1 MSGAVMVPLNEICAK
16 FPLLTNVVDFR
27 VGGQKSV
34 YRATHPTYGEIALKL
49 ISPQTQFERMPEIY
63 ETGYV
68 DFLGGKIFFMLE
80 QFVNGVSLR
89 EKYGTPNAQ
98 VKMTKDDAVDFLGTM
113 LDVIVKLEHEHIIH
127 RDIKP
132 ENILV
137 GDDGKYWLIDF
148 GAARDMDGSTLT
160 MTGKCAP
167 LTPGYAAP
175 EQFKAEL
182 KRQLDSRA
190 DLFALGVTVYEL
202 LSGSNP
208 FVRPGYG
215 AYDVLRSTVVET
227 ADTLDIPGDERG
239 ELQSVFFILAAVDQ
253 KSGYPDINRI
263 DRGIDRDVE
272 RGLLVDAD
280 QEEVRVD
287 EVEEQGIE
295 REEDPTGGVS
305 QRDEG
310 SQLIEFDVEAKEE
323 ATAQQQED

>member
-1 MSGAVMVPLNEICAK
+1 MSGAVMVSLSEICAK
-16 FPLLTNVVDFR
+16 FPLLTNVADFR

-34 YRATHPTYGEIALKL
+34 YRATHPSYGEIALKL
-49 ISPQTQFERMPEIY
+49 ISPQTKFERVEREIEVVKRLGIANVPEIY

-68 DFLGGKIFFMLE
+68 DFSGGKIFFMLE

-113 LDVIVKLEHEHIIH
+113 LDVIVKLEQEHIIH

-137 GDDGKYWLIDF
+137 GNDGKYWLIDF

-182 KRQLDSRA
+182 KKQLDSRA
-190 DLFALGVTVYEL
+190 DLFAIGVTVYEL
-202 LSGSNP
+202 LSGANP
-208 FVRPGYG
+208 FVRPDYG
-215 AYDVLRSTVVET
+215 VYDVLRSTVVET
-227 ADTLDIPGDERG
+227 ADTLDIPGDEKG
-239 ELQSVFFILAAVDQ
+239 ELAGFIKTLMQ
-253 KSGYPDINRI
+253 KNPTFRPPTAKWAQMIFN
-263 DRGIDRDVE
+263 
-272 RGLLVDAD
+272 GL
-280 QEEVRVD
+280 RV
-287 EVEEQGIE
+287 
-295 REEDPTGGVS
+295 
-305 QRDEG
+305 
-310 SQLIEFDVEAKEE
+310 
-323 ATAQQQED
+323 